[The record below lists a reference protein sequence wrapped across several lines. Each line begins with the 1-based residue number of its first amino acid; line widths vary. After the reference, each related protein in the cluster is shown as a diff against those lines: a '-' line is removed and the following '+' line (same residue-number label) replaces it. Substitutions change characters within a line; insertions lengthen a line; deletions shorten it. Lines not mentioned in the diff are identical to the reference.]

1 LPNERLCINVRN
13 VSFPANET
21 GRHFHVNGITVN
33 KTTQTV
39 ESAADG
45 GAFHIEDVYPL
56 IDGGRFAVKRILGER
71 VEVWADIYR
80 DGHDVAAASVVWRRE
95 QDRGWRREPMTHHG
109 NDRWSGSF
117 VPDAPGRYVY
127 AIEAWTDE
135 FATWR
140 HGFGLKQK
148 AGVDLTLDAVE
159 GAGMLTKA
167 QCGGPAATA
176 IIVRQCEDYLR
187 TGDVAP
193 LLTAELNDA
202 MAESQLR
209 PDLTRSPLFPFVA
222 DRPRARTGAWYEMV
236 PRSQGINVGQHGTFK
251 DCIARLP
258 DVAAMGFD
266 VVYLTPIHPIG
277 HINRKGR
284 NNAVTAAAG
293 DPGSP
298 YAIGAAEGG
307 HDAVHPELGTLE
319 DFRGFVAA
327 CKLLNIEVALDFAV
341 QCAPDHPWLKQHPQW
356 FRRRPDGSMRYA
368 ENPPKKYEDIVN
380 PDFSSEDAGAL
391 WNALRD
397 VVLFW
402 IEQGVNIFRV
412 DNPHTKPFRFWEWLI
427 HEIQLRHPDVI
438 FLAEAFTRPKLMKG
452 LAKLGFTQSYT
463 YFTWRTQKWEL
474 EQYLNELTAYPERDF
489 YRPNFFVNTPD
500 ILPYH
505 LQSGET
511 WMFKSRVAL
520 AATLSST
527 YGIYNGFELLE
538 HDPIPGKEEY
548 LDSEK
553 YEIKVRDWDQPGNIK
568 PYIRDLNRA
577 RRENAALQQTS
588 QLRFIPIDDGNVI
601 GFVKESVDQT
611 NTVVA
616 AIALSREVHEF
627 WFPLGDVEIGGAG
640 DRRHVAAVE
649 NLITGERY
657 PVEWGGIRL
666 RIDPVRDPA
675 LLFRCL
681 A

>member
-1 LPNERLCINVRN
+1 MGRCFY
-13 VSFPANET
+13 VS
-21 GRHFHVNGITVN
+21 GITVN
-33 KTTQTV
+33 KTTQAV
-39 ESAADG
+39 ESVAGG
-45 GAFHIEDVYPL
+45 GAFHIEDVYPIL
-56 IDGGRFAVKRILGER
+56 DGGRFPIKRVVGER
-71 VEVWADIYR
+71 IDVWADIYR
-80 DGHDVAAASVVWRRE
+80 DGHDVVAAALVWRRE
-95 QDRGWRREPMTHHG
+95 RDRNWQRAPMIHHS
-109 NDRWSGSF
+109 NDRWGGSF
-117 VPDAPGRYVY
+117 VPDEIGRYVY

-140 HGFGLKQK
+140 HGFELKQK
-148 AGVDLTLDAVE
+148 AGADLTLDAIE

-167 QCGGPAATA
+167 QAGGKAAATV
-176 IIVRQCEDYLR
+176 ILRQCEEYLQ
-187 TGDVAP
+187 TGEVAP
-193 LLTAELNDA
+193 LLAPELKDA
-202 MAESQLR
+202 MAESQSR
-209 PDLTRSPLFPFVA
+209 SDLTRSQLFPLMV

-236 PRSQGINVGQHGTFK
+236 PRSQSQVPGQHGTFK

-266 VVYLTPIHPIG
+266 VVYFTPIHPIG
-277 HINRKGR
+277 QTNRKGR
-284 NNAVTAAAG
+284 NNAVTASQG

-298 YAIGAAEGG
+298 YAIGGAEGG

-319 DFRGFVAA
+319 DFRAFVAA
-327 CKLLNIEVALDFAV
+327 CKQFNMEVALDFAV
-341 QCAPDHPWLKQHPQW
+341 QCSPDHPWLKQHPQW
-356 FRRRPDGSMRYA
+356 FKRRPDGSMRYA

-380 PDFSSEDAGAL
+380 PDFGSKDAGAL

-402 IEQGVNIFRV
+402 VDQGVRIFRV

-427 HEIQLRHPDVI
+427 REVQLQYPDVI

-505 LQSGET
+505 LQSGEP
-511 WMFKSRVAL
+511 WMFKSRAAL
-520 AATLSST
+520 AATLSSS
-527 YGIYNGFELLE
+527 YGVYNGFELLE
-538 HDPIPGKEEY
+538 HEPIPGKEEY

-553 YEIKVRDWDQPGNIK
+553 YEIKVRDWDKPGNIK
-568 PYIRDLNRA
+568 HYLRDLNRA
-577 RRENAALQQTS
+577 RRANPALQQTS
-588 QLRFIPIDDGNVI
+588 NLQFIGIDDGNVI
-601 GFVKESVDQT
+601 GFVKESVDRS
-611 NTVVA
+611 NTVVG
-616 AIALSREVHEF
+616 AIALSREPHEF
-627 WFPLGDVEIGGAG
+627 WFPVGNIQIDVDGE
-640 DRRHVAAVE
+640 RKHVAAVE
-649 NLITGERY
+649 DLITGERRA
-657 PVEWGGIRL
+657 VEWGGL
-666 RIDPVRDPA
+666 HVRIDPMRDPA